1 VFLAAFGEL
10 RRKTTSAAPPP
21 ASLFRA
27 HGAFGKLR
35 PLRNSFC
42 LIQSEIAL
50 RNKEASSSVKTHAES
65 VTPRPG

>member
-1 VFLAAFGEL
+1 MFLAAFGEL
-10 RRKTTSAAPPP
+10 RRKNDFGGGAP

-65 VTPRPG
+65 ATPRPG